1 MKIDEDEFLEHVG
14 DDKMTDQELYVFLEH
29 YGVKGMQWGVRN
41 EKRGESGSRKERRVK
56 NRALNK
62 ASRGK
67 DRAKFT
73 SDIDKA
79 RARIDSGKSFKDVK
93 KAKSQYKQNKIDLGS
108 REARKILSKARNKY
122 ATDSAVAQQARD
134 GKEVAKALAIAGAAT
149 ILSVALRTR

>member
-1 MKIDEDEFLEHVG
+1 MFE
-14 DDKMTDQELYVFLEH
+14 M
-29 YGVKGMQWGVRN
+29 RN
-41 EKRGESGSRKERRVK
+41 SGESGSRKERRVK

-93 KAKSQYKQNKIDLGS
+93 KAKSQYKQNKIGLG
-108 REARKILSKARNKY
+108 EMLP
-122 ATDSAVAQQARD
+122 TQV
-134 GKEVAKALAIAGAAT
+134 
-149 ILSVALRTR
+149 